1 MSSFYTSVERYG
13 NNILWRGYENGKRF
27 SYRVPFEPTLY
38 IHTPKAGAEGYK
50 SLTEGGLPV
59 SPTKFGDMK
68 EAKTFIE
75 EYKGVHGMKIFGSTN
90 YVTQF
95 IQQEYPNKITYDVS
109 QVNIVSFDIEV
120 DIRDGYPNMDTADKE
135 ITSIAYHS
143 SREDIYYVLGRKDY
157 DKTKTVTDI
166 PLEKI
171 QFVKF
176 ESETALLQY
185 FMKLWTTDYPD
196 VVTGWNVEYFDIQY
210 IVTRIIR
217 LLGEETAKRMSPNK
231 SIRQT
236 SREIFGKMAYTY
248 YISGVA
254 IIDYMD
260 CFKKFGYKYG
270 PQESYKL
277 DHIAYVVL
285 GETKIDYSE
294 YGSLTALYDE
304 NPQLYL
310 DYNLKDTQLIARL
323 EEETGLLA
331 LVMTVA
337 YDGGVNYGDAF
348 GTVGI
353 WESTIYRKLMNDKIV
368 PPLKGGPGMVAGDL
382 VGGYVKDPKVGMHP
396 WVVSFDLNSLY
407 PHLMLQYNMSPETY
421 MDGEREYVTQDMVL
435 NGEYKSRFDDRSV
448 AANGVCFDNRK
459 VGVIPTIIDEYY
471 NNRSV
476 IKKQMIVAEQQ
487 FEVEKDPVELK
498 RLKREIN
505 QLHNSQMS
513 IKIAMNSL
521 YGATANKYFLYYINE
536 MAEAITTSGQL
547 GIRYAEKSVN
557 DYLNKTLG
565 TTDHDY
571 IIYIDTDSIYV
582 DFGPLIKEVF
592 GTTDIDKDKGEE
604 FLDRICS
611 TKVEKVIEDGYE
623 KLAADLGTY
632 RNAMVMKREKITN
645 RAIFVAKKRYIL
657 NTLNSEGVHY
667 DTPKISVTGLES
679 VRSSTPEI
687 CRSKLKKCFEI
698 IMNEDEEVTQGFIR
712 DFKEEFKSLTPEKI
726 AKTSGCND
734 IIKYQ
739 NKDTLYR
746 KGTPMHVR
754 GAILYNSF
762 LKEKGLDKK
771 FETIKGGDKVKLLY
785 LKVPNPLRENVIAV
799 PGLLPKQ
806 LGLHQYVDTEVQ
818 FEKVFLS
825 PIQSILDAVGWS
837 AEKKD
842 TLDAFFG

>member
-476 IKKQMIVAEQQ
+476 IKKQMIAAEQQ
-487 FEVEKDPVELK
+487 FEVETDPRELK

-604 FLDRICS
+604 FLDRVCS
-611 TKVEKVIEDGYE
+611 TKIEQIIEDGYE

-667 DTPKISVTGLES
+667 DTPKVSVTGLES